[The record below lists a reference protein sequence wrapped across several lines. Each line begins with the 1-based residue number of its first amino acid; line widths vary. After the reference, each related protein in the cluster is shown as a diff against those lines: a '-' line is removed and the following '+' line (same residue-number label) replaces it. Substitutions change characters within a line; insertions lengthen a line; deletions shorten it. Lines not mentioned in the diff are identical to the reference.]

1 MSVGLL
7 EVVII
12 MFGLVGLFGPVM
24 AGIYLAAKLNG
35 RR

>member
-12 MFGLVGLFGPVM
+12 MFGIVGLFGSVI

>member
-12 MFGLVGLFGPVM
+12 MFGLMGLFGPVI
-24 AGIYLAAKLNG
+24 AGIYLAARLNA